1 MRKLLIVMTAI
12 AFVVASCGDDDDDQ
26 GSAPPATEGTA
37 GGTETSTASPATEGT
52 AGGTETSTASTES
65 EGTSGGSA
73 PVALEGTVNDKGTA
87 EVGDEVELEMDDY
100 YFEPTFLKAAPGAT
114 VHVELENE
122 GDDGHT
128 FTIDALGID
137 QEVAPGESATVDV
150 TLPQEGAVRFYC
162 RFHGG
167 QGMQGAFFFNEGDA
181 VVTGTTG
188 G

>member
-1 MRKLLIVMTAI
+1 MRKLLIAMTAI
-12 AFVVASCGDDDDDQ
+12 AFVAASCGDDDDDQ
-26 GSAPPATEGTA
+26 GTAAPSATEGTA
-37 GGTETSTASPATEGT
+37 VGTETSVASSA
-52 AGGTETSTASTES
+52 S

-73 PVALEGTVNDKGTA
+73 PVALEGTVNNEGTA
-87 EVGDEVELEMDDY
+87 EVSDEVDVEMDDY
-100 YFEPTFLKAAPGAT
+100 YFEPTFLKASPGAT
-114 VHVELENE
+114 IQVKLENE
-122 GDDGHT
+122 GDDNHT

-167 QGMQGAFFFNEGDA
+167 QGMQGAFFFNEGDT

>member
-26 GSAPPATEGTA
+26 GTAAPAATEDTA
-37 GGTETSTASPATEGT
+37 GGTASSAAGT
-52 AGGTETSTASTES
+52 TS
-65 EGTSGGSA
+65 EGTSAGGT
-73 PVALEGTVNDKGTA
+73 PVALEGAVNNEGT
-87 EVGDEVELEMDDY
+87 EEIGDEVELELDDY
-100 YFEPTFLKAAPGAT
+100 YFEPTFLKASPGAT
-114 VHVELENE
+114 VHVELEND
-122 GDDGHT
+122 GDDPHT

-137 QEVAPGESATVDV
+137 QEVAPGDSASVDV

-167 QGMQGAFFFNEGDA
+167 VGMQGAFFFTEGDA